1 MGGHAVQVGGEVTS
15 REDDIRAFGEWLDRR
30 LENARFFET
39 TTAVEDLPED
49 HPLRRRSEDAR
60 ASSARWHVARMVTC
74 SGSWIT
80 PEPSGQLHGP
90 CLCFGTQ
97 GFSCA

>member
-1 MGGHAVQVGGEVTS
+1 MIS

-49 HPLRRRSEDAR
+49 HPLRRRSEDVRSKSPVVVHVPPLLGGTLLGWYPVRVVGSRPSQAR
-60 ASSARWHVARMVTC
+60 LT
-74 SGSWIT
+74 T
-80 PEPSGQLHGP
+80 
-90 CLCFGTQ
+90 
-97 GFSCA
+97 

>member
-1 MGGHAVQVGGEVTS
+1 MAGHAGQVGGEVTS

-60 ASSARWHVARMVTC
+60 SKSPVVVHVPPLL
-74 SGSWIT
+74 G
-80 PEPSGQLHGP
+80 
-90 CLCFGTQ
+90 GTLP
-97 GFSCA
+97 GW